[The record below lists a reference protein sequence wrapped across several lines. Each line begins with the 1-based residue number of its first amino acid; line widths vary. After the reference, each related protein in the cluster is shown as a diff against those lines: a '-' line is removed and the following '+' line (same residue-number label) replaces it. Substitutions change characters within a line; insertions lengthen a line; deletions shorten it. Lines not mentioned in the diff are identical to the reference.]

1 MVIKPALQT
10 GLEGIQRGVDNL
22 RRDAQAI
29 AGANQ
34 PGSTAELTQP
44 LVNLKVD
51 QLQVAAS
58 VEVVKTLDETLGTLL
73 DIKV

>member
-29 AGANQ
+29 ASANQ
-34 PGSTAELTQP
+34 PDSTGDLTGP
-44 LVNLKVD
+44 LVNLKLD
-51 QLQVAAS
+51 QLQVEVS